1 MSDFRRLVLRLVHAF
16 WPARGESDL
25 AREIAAHLAIL
36 EDEFRRRG
44 LTPEE
49 ARLAARRAFG
59 GVEQAKENQREAR
72 SFRWLSDARQDIQY
86 ASRMLRWAPGFTIA
100 AVLTLALGIG
110 ANTAIFTVVHAV
122 MLRPLPFPDPNRL
135 VGIVQQHKSFGVDIV
150 TWPDYVDWRD
160 TARSFAS
167 LAGAWNRVYNLT
179 GIDEPERL
187 AGAAVTPNLFSTL
200 GIVPQLGTLF
210 NADGS
215 TDPQTVL
222 LSDRLWKRRF
232 AASADVIGRTI
243 ALNGASHTVIGVMPP
258 GFAWP
263 DAVELWVP
271 FVHEPGMNSGYHL
284 LQVIGRLAPGT
295 TLAASQAELTTI
307 AAAAAA
313 ARPATNKDWGV

>member
-1 MSDFRRLVLRLVHAF
+1 MSDFRRLVLRLVHAL

-25 AREIAAHLAIL
+25 AREIASHLAIL

-86 ASRMLRWAPGFTIA
+86 ASRMLRRAPGFTIA
-100 AVLTLALGIG
+100 AGLTLALGIG

-160 TARSFAS
+160 TARSLPPWPA
-167 LAGAWNRVYNLT
+167 R
-179 GIDEPERL
+179 GI
-187 AGAAVTPNLFSTL
+187 
-200 GIVPQLGTLF
+200 
-210 NADGS
+210 
-215 TDPQTVL
+215 
-222 LSDRLWKRRF
+222 
-232 AASADVIGRTI
+232 
-243 ALNGASHTVIGVMPP
+243 
-258 GFAWP
+258 
-263 DAVELWVP
+263 
-271 FVHEPGMNSGYHL
+271 
-284 LQVIGRLAPGT
+284 
-295 TLAASQAELTTI
+295 
-307 AAAAAA
+307 
-313 ARPATNKDWGV
+313 